1 MQFVTV
7 EVTGVE
13 SPTKGGTT
21 FGVVAVCANTTSCA
35 LEQTTAAAT
44 RIATVKRRT
53 ISSAGSEKFR
63 QHHSGTAFADK
74 NRQALAFVYCEDELG
89 RRRGQLSPSCRSCC
103 ASRSADAVVGAGDAG
118 EGDYRSGFGFHSRAS
133 FCASAICTGVMRSA
147 MLSLYFIAK
156 LLPRAADKLSHL
168 CART

>member
-1 MQFVTV
+1 M
-7 EVTGVE
+7 
-13 SPTKGGTT
+13 
-21 FGVVAVCANTTSCA
+21 
-35 LEQTTAAAT
+35 
-44 RIATVKRRT
+44 

-89 RRRGQLSPSCRSCC
+89 RRTTGKLLTRDEARRRGQLSPSCRSCC